1 MTFTLVHMLVL
12 HFSKFLL
19 VSENMF
25 GNCFCLLKENSF
37 EKGEKQVVKQDLAKA
52 KK

>member
-1 MTFTLVHMLVL
+1 
-12 HFSKFLL
+12 
-19 VSENMF
+19 MF

-52 KK
+52 KKWFVKKNLKQF